1 MKEELKTIKYI
12 TFNLGCDPDSL
23 SINLLEI
30 KLEIYTSF
38 KGANMQR
45 GPFTL
50 AIWAAILTCDFLLLM
65 YVNEWMSYE
74 CSNQGTYRV
83 HTQNIHNY
91 FTRSHASE
99 EDRTRR
105 SPGSILMSLV

>member
-12 TFNLGCDPDSL
+12 TFNLGCECDPDSL

-30 KLEIYTSF
+30 KLETYTSF

-65 YVNEWMSYE
+65 YVNEWMNYE
-74 CSNQGTYRV
+74 CSDEGTY
-83 HTQNIHNY
+83 TQNIHNY
-91 FTRSHASE
+91 PTRYKHQKKIALE
-99 EDRTRR
+99 IATQKWQ
-105 SPGSILMSLV
+105 V

>member
-50 AIWAAILTCDFLLLM
+50 AIWARF
-65 YVNEWMSYE
+65 
-74 CSNQGTYRV
+74 
-83 HTQNIHNY
+83 
-91 FTRSHASE
+91 
-99 EDRTRR
+99 
-105 SPGSILMSLV
+105 